1 MYVCV
6 VYTYYGIEE
15 RERRK
20 LHLKITFNETKYCF
34 DILG

>member
-1 MYVCV
+1 MYVCI

-20 LHLKITFNETKYCF
+20 LHLMKQNTALVF
-34 DILG
+34 